1 MKKTRHSKILLSIAL
16 LFIFV
21 LFIGGQ
27 AFAQVTGRDIVNEAV
42 KYEGNRVVMDSAEG
56 VQYIYRQLGI
66 RLPGTLNA
74 LSKEGT
80 LISKGKAL
88 QLGDILF
95 FGTNSNNLI
104 AAGIYLGNNQFI
116 ISHKPYN
123 TIRVMSLTSS
133 EPSRYYLGARRVIQ
147 AAAQPAPVSNIR
159 ERVIQ
164 AGLKYLGTPYE
175 FNSDRS
181 STRTMDCSDFVR
193 RTYYDATGK
202 WLPGNSRTQAD
213 FVRSNGKVTTNWRN
227 LKRGDLMF
235 FADPATGRINH
246 VAIYMGDERILHAT
260 SVSGV
265 HIKNMNSYYINRFY
279 FGGNILD

>member
-1 MKKTRHSKILLSIAL
+1 MKKTRYSKILLSDAL
-16 LFIFV
+16 LFISV
-21 LFIGGQ
+21 LMISGQ
-27 AFAQVTGRDIVNEAV
+27 ALAVTGRDIVNEAS

-56 VQYIYRQLGI
+56 VQYIYGKLGI
-66 RLPGTLNA
+66 RLPGTLGA
-74 LSKEGT
+74 LNREGT
-80 LISKGKAL
+80 LVSKGNAL

-95 FGTNSNNLI
+95 FGTSSYNLT

-116 ISHKPYN
+116 VSHKPYN
-123 TIRVMSLTSS
+123 TIRVMSLSSS
-133 EPSRYYLGARRVIQ
+133 EASRLYLGARRVLQ
-147 AAAQPAPVSNIR
+147 TAQPAAPVSNIR
-159 ERVIQ
+159 EKVIQ
-164 AGLKYLGTPYE
+164 EGLKYLGTPYE

-202 WLPGNSRTQAD
+202 WIPGNSRTQAD
-213 FVRSNGKVTTNWRN
+213 FVRQNGKVTTNWRN

-235 FADPATGRINH
+235 FADPSTGRINH

-260 SVSGV
+260 SVNDV
-265 HIKNMNSYYINRFY
+265 HIKNMNSYYNNRFY